1 MEGPQPSIS
10 PVIVLT
16 SRQATEDTSGS
27 DSISK
32 AKPSTTPYST
42 LPNTATASR
51 CASTPALHA
60 NSGPPTYF
68 KSRRIQ
74 KGQQERPWLD
84 KKDPKEKWVWIIP
97 CIGIGIG
104 LSLMAVQIFFGL
116 QRISNHNYCVVL
128 DESWAG
134 GFDESIWTKEVQ
146 VGGFG

>member
-1 MEGPQPSIS
+1 MDGPQLGIS
-10 PVIVLT
+10 PVIELA
-16 SRQATEDTSGS
+16 SRQAAEDTSGS
-27 DSISK
+27 GHISK
-32 AKPSTTPYST
+32 ANPSTTPYST

-51 CASTPALHA
+51 YASTTKLHA
-60 NSGPPTYF
+60 NSGSPTYF
-68 KSRRIQ
+68 KSRRIK

-97 CIGIGIG
+97 CIGIAIG

-116 QRISNHNYCVVL
+116 QRISQLNYCVVL
-128 DESWAG
+128 DETWAG